1 VKKIN
6 LMLLLYISSVFL
18 IGLILAIY
26 IVIQYENISVLG
38 VVLFGLLI
46 CAAENLSVP
55 LPKTGSV
62 SVNFGISLASLI
74 LFGLPTAI
82 IVTFISVF
90 NIREVIKR
98 EPYYKHLFNSGQYLI
113 SICLSGLLFETLY
126 IRNFDIFFTARN
138 IGVIILTAF
147 IFFIANTILT
157 AVAISLNNKISFINI
172 WVFNFAWLIPF
183 QIFLAVMAIAIS
195 FLYNQYGPF
204 TLMFTLLPLIIAQY
218 TYLLRV
224 KERRTLLN
232 SVIQIVRI
240 VEAKDIYTA
249 GHSVRVADYCEKI
262 ARKLRLSEN
271 DIEIMR
277 HLANLHD
284 IGKVQVEL
292 STLNKIGPLNEED
305 WIEIKRHPEVGYSII
320 KEITFLK
327 DNSNAVLYHHERIDG
342 SGYPEGI
349 KGDKIPLFSKILAVA
364 DSYDAMTTDR
374 PYRKALDLNE
384 SIDEIE
390 KNKGTQ
396 FDEKIADFFIDI
408 LKNEKD

>member
-1 VKKIN
+1 MKKIN
-6 LMLLLYISSVFL
+6 LMLVLYISSVFL
-18 IGLILAIY
+18 IGLILAIFV
-26 IVIQYENISVLG
+26 VIKNENISVLG

-46 CAAENLSVP
+46 FAAENLSVP

-82 IVTFISVF
+82 IVTFVSVF
-90 NIREVIKR
+90 NIREIVKR

-113 SICLSGLLFETLY
+113 SICLSGLLFEHLY
-126 IRNFDIFFTARN
+126 IRDFDIFFTVRN
-138 IGVIILTAF
+138 IGVIILTAL

-195 FLYNQYGPF
+195 FLYNQYGPY
-204 TLMFTLLPLIIAQY
+204 TLLFTLLPLIIAQY

-232 SVIQIVRI
+232 SIMQIVRI
-240 VEAKDIYTA
+240 VEAKDVYTA

-262 ARKLRLSEN
+262 SRKLRLSEN

-292 STLNKIGPLNEED
+292 STLNKTEPLNEED
-305 WIEIKRHPEVGYSII
+305 WKEIKRHPEIGYSII
-320 KEITFLK
+320 KEIAFLK
-327 DNSNAVLYHHERIDG
+327 DYSQTVLYHHERIDG
-342 SGYPEGI
+342 NGYPEGI
-349 KGDKIPLFSKILAVA
+349 KGEKIPLFSKIIAVA
-364 DSYDAMTTDR
+364 DSYDAMTTNR
-374 PYRKALDLNE
+374 PYRKALNLHE
-384 SIDEIE
+384 SINEIE

-396 FDEKIADFFIDI
+396 FDIKIADIFIHI
-408 LKNEKD
+408 LKNEQD